1 MTSWYQ
7 PRGGSRGTAAAS
19 AVAGNGDTRGARR
32 VCAVGCGANT
42 RSSLHGAPVPPWRWS
57 QKGQNG
63 DKEIPGPKIIEDPNG
78 FGKILIGN
86 SSIIW
91 IIWPCIHFS
100 WVSIW
105 VFRCFQGVQGSC
117 LIELFRFVL
126 LLVSELRSSSIIH
139 GKHWEELEQSWTKER
154 ITSAIEL
161 ENTLPPRPKPS
172 KPLPPGDS
180 V

>member
-78 FGKILIGN
+78 FGGKILIGN
-86 SSIIW
+86 SSII
-91 IIWPCIHFS
+91 
-100 WVSIW
+100 
-105 VFRCFQGVQGSC
+105 
-117 LIELFRFVL
+117 
-126 LLVSELRSSSIIH
+126 
-139 GKHWEELEQSWTKER
+139 
-154 ITSAIEL
+154 
-161 ENTLPPRPKPS
+161 
-172 KPLPPGDS
+172 
-180 V
+180 